1 MLDVCLDLQ
10 ARTGLFLYH
19 NFQRARPCHP
29 RQNRA
34 TEELCSRRFYQG
46 THLFSILLIV
56 IVIINPSSKH
66 GDYMITAPNQAHV
79 YYNAFTTQQCYNYAI
94 RENFNTSGHITCQN
108 QLMHTTYTAHIL

>member
-1 MLDVCLDLQ
+1 MFALTCRPGQ
-10 ARTGLFLYH
+10 GCSSIITFRGLVHVILVKIEP
-19 NFQRARPCHP
+19 QKSSVAGVSTREP
-29 RQNRA
+29 
-34 TEELCSRRFYQG
+34 
-46 THLFSILLIV
+46 HLFSILLIV